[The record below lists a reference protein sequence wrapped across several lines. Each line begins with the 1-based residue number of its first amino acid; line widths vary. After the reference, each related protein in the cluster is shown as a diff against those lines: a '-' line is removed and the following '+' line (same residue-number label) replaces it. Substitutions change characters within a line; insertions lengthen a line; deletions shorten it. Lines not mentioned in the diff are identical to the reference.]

1 MIRTI
6 FIRKCARKEK
16 TQYEEF
22 KEADCYY
29 HGYRSYDSMYSN
41 GFCTYHYGILY
52 DTSVTKLELT
62 KKNTTI
68 TCSTLTYTGKKQ
80 TPKTIKVQYKTK
92 SGKKVTL
99 KAGTDYTVKVTS
111 GKNAGTYSVKIT
123 GKGKYAGKVSSSYT
137 IKKATQKKLKVKNG
151 YKTKKASTFKKKAK
165 SYTFKVSGVKDKAKV
180 TYQRSSKKIVVK
192 KGKITLAK
200 GIKKGTYRVT
210 VKVAATKNYKATTK
224 TIKIKVK

>member
-1 MIRTI
+1 MKNLKKLIAIIMVIALMIP
-6 FIRKCARKEK
+6 
-16 TQYEEF
+16 
-22 KEADCYY
+22 
-29 HGYRSYDSMYSN
+29 
-41 GFCTYHYGILY
+41 CTAMAA
-52 DTSVTKLELT
+52 TESVTSQELT

-192 KGKITLAK
+192 KG
-200 GIKKGTYRVT
+200 
-210 VKVAATKNYKATTK
+210 
-224 TIKIKVK
+224 

>member
-1 MIRTI
+1 MKNLKKLIAIIMVIALMIP
-6 FIRKCARKEK
+6 
-16 TQYEEF
+16 
-22 KEADCYY
+22 
-29 HGYRSYDSMYSN
+29 
-41 GFCTYHYGILY
+41 CTAMAA
-52 DTSVTKLELT
+52 TESVTSQELT

-68 TCSTLTYTGKKQ
+68 TCTGKKQ

-137 IKKATQKKLKVKNG
+137 IKKATQKKLTVKNG

-165 SYTFKVSGVKDKAKV
+165 SYTFKVSGVSRKV
-180 TYQRSSKKIVVK
+180 LTE
-192 KGKITLAK
+192 
-200 GIKKGTYRVT
+200 
-210 VKVAATKNYKATTK
+210 
-224 TIKIKVK
+224 

>member
-1 MIRTI
+1 MKNLKKLIAIIMVIALMIP
-6 FIRKCARKEK
+6 
-16 TQYEEF
+16 
-22 KEADCYY
+22 
-29 HGYRSYDSMYSN
+29 
-41 GFCTYHYGILY
+41 CTAMAA
-52 DTSVTKLELT
+52 TESVTSQELT

-137 IKKATQKKLKVKNG
+137 MKKLTVKNG

>member
-1 MIRTI
+1 MKNLKKLIAIIMVIALMIP
-6 FIRKCARKEK
+6 
-16 TQYEEF
+16 
-22 KEADCYY
+22 
-29 HGYRSYDSMYSN
+29 
-41 GFCTYHYGILY
+41 CTAMAA
-52 DTSVTKLELT
+52 TESVTSQELT

-137 IKKATQKKLKVKNG
+137 IKKATQKKLTVKNG

-165 SYTFKVSGVKDKAKV
+165 SYT
-180 TYQRSSKKIVVK
+180 YQRSSKKIVVK
-192 KGKITLAK
+192 NGKITLAK

>member
-1 MIRTI
+1 MKNLKKLIAIIMVIALMIP
-6 FIRKCARKEK
+6 
-16 TQYEEF
+16 
-22 KEADCYY
+22 
-29 HGYRSYDSMYSN
+29 
-41 GFCTYHYGILY
+41 CT
-52 DTSVTKLELT
+52 TMAATESVTSQELT

>member
-1 MIRTI
+1 MKNLKKLIAIIMVIALMIP
-6 FIRKCARKEK
+6 
-16 TQYEEF
+16 
-22 KEADCYY
+22 
-29 HGYRSYDSMYSN
+29 
-41 GFCTYHYGILY
+41 CTAMAA
-52 DTSVTKLELT
+52 TESVTSQELT
-62 KKNTTI
+62 KKNTTV

-99 KAGTDYTVKVTS
+99 KAGTDYTVKVTR

-137 IKKATQKKLKVKNG
+137 IKKATQKKLKVTNG
-151 YKTKKASTFKKKAK
+151 YKKAVKASKFKKKAK

-192 KGKITLAK
+192 NGKITLAK
-200 GIKKGTYRVT
+200 GIKKGTYKIVI
-210 VKVAATKNYKATTK
+210 KAKATKNHKQGK
-224 TIKIKVK
+224 KVVKITIK

>member
-1 MIRTI
+1 MKNLKKLIAIIMVIALMIP
-6 FIRKCARKEK
+6 
-16 TQYEEF
+16 
-22 KEADCYY
+22 
-29 HGYRSYDSMYSN
+29 
-41 GFCTYHYGILY
+41 CTAMAA
-52 DTSVTKLELT
+52 TESVTSQELT

-80 TPKTIKVQYKTK
+80 TPKTIKVQYKT
-92 SGKKVTL
+92 
-99 KAGTDYTVKVTS
+99 TDYTVKVTS

-137 IKKATQKKLKVKNG
+137 IKKATQKKLTVKNG

-192 KGKITLAK
+192 NGKITLAK

>member
-1 MIRTI
+1 MKNLKKLIAIIMVIALMIP
-6 FIRKCARKEK
+6 
-16 TQYEEF
+16 
-22 KEADCYY
+22 
-29 HGYRSYDSMYSN
+29 
-41 GFCTYHYGILY
+41 CTAMAA
-52 DTSVTKLELT
+52 TESVTSQELT

-137 IKKATQKKLKVKNG
+137 IKKATQKKLTVKNG

-165 SYTFKVSGVKDKAKV
+165 SY
-180 TYQRSSKKIVVK
+180 QRSSKKIVVK
-192 KGKITLAK
+192 NGKITLAK

>member
-1 MIRTI
+1 MKNLKKLIAIIMVIALMIP
-6 FIRKCARKEK
+6 
-16 TQYEEF
+16 
-22 KEADCYY
+22 
-29 HGYRSYDSMYSN
+29 
-41 GFCTYHYGILY
+41 CTAMAA
-52 DTSVTKLELT
+52 TESVTSQELT

-92 SGKKVTL
+92 SGKKV
-99 KAGTDYTVKVTS
+99 DYTVKVTS

-137 IKKATQKKLKVKNG
+137 IKKATQKKLTVKNG

-192 KGKITLAK
+192 NGKITLAK

>member
-1 MIRTI
+1 MTG
-6 FIRKCARKEK
+6 RK
-16 TQYEEF
+16 
-22 KEADCYY
+22 
-29 HGYRSYDSMYSN
+29 G
-41 GFCTYHYGILY
+41 
-52 DTSVTKLELT
+52 KLH
-62 KKNTTI
+62 
-68 TCSTLTYTGKKQ
+68 TYTGKKQ

-137 IKKATQKKLKVKNG
+137 IKKATQKKLTVKNG

>member
-1 MIRTI
+1 MKNLKKLIAIIMVIALMIP
-6 FIRKCARKEK
+6 
-16 TQYEEF
+16 
-22 KEADCYY
+22 
-29 HGYRSYDSMYSN
+29 
-41 GFCTYHYGILY
+41 CTAMAA
-52 DTSVTKLELT
+52 TESVTSQELT
-62 KKNTTI
+62 KKNTTV

-99 KAGTDYTVKVTS
+99 KAGTDYTVKVTR

-137 IKKATQKKLKVKNG
+137 IKKATQKKLKVTNG
-151 YKTKKASTFKKKAK
+151 YKKAVKASKFKKKAK

-192 KGKITLAK
+192 NGKITLAK